1 MAPSLSPQEIP
12 LVRTI
17 PLEELYECLQKNG
30 GDWFLSSHDPSR
42 VGHRLLENCRAVRA
56 DVFEPCLYFFA
67 GKVYPDVDTTP
78 IVFVY
83 APAIEEGRRGSVSPF
98 DTGGL
103 WCRHMHPHCDQ
114 PTACQ
119 LIADTARPLQEWREA
134 FTLFVEDF
142 FAGTLRRYLE
152 REAPTP
158 APTLRGSW
166 PAELPVRNE
175 NNWHLTVHGRGR
187 IRESRAWTWEIRLQQ
202 SSAVLDA
209 LLFASASP
217 TTADALGMWVTE
229 QREEAESGDSPPNA
243 DKKQAVERAAALWH
257 LLRRPPPGSV
267 DPYDTIIHVEKTIA
281 AM

>member
-1 MAPSLSPQEIP
+1 MAPSFSPQEIP

-17 PLEELYECLQKNG
+17 PLEELYECLQRNG

-56 DVFEPCLYFFA
+56 DVFEPCLYLFA

-78 IVFVY
+78 IIFVY

-202 SSAVLDA
+202 SSAVLDGSLA
-209 LLFASASP
+209 FASASP
-217 TTADALGMWVTE
+217 DTVQTLGRWVR
-229 QREEAESGDSPPNA
+229 RERATLARGGGGGW
-243 DKKQAVERAAALWH
+243 QAVERAERLWH
-257 LLRRPPPGSV
+257 LLQRPPPGPA
-267 DPYDTIIHVEKTIA
+267 DPYDHIVHVEKTIA
-281 AM
+281 DM